1 MEMSNINESATLT
14 AQQFYEKFKGEDIS
28 IDLFADADD
37 KDNERSV
44 DLKKNTARVVTP
56 IDQTITHPPSTH
68 TELTKCFRE
77 RLSLQVDL
85 EHVTTSD
92 QTQLID
98 VLTMAIVSVWPEHR
112 KQAPDPFLSEY
123 GNMELQRRVAARVIQ
138 TAEYLF
144 YSYIAKAEE
153 LNKKAVFSSQA
164 NISRLKTQIL
174 HEANKS
180 LNILDIRRKL
190 AEEMRRI
197 PNEKWF
203 QQPGTSDIT
212 LFSNEED
219 ASVHYEKSHQLFVQ
233 TQLNEMENEMPNIKP
248 RMQETHHSLHMLEG
262 HKASAD
268 LSVKETVED
277 KPADTD
283 NFVEKAELIERDIS
297 VDDSRDSVAVIQRS
311 GSMPTLTDQS
321 ELGEEFKL
329 VHGEVTK
336 MRKISVNQL
345 VGQNTPIT
353 NSGTIKD
360 DLTKLLKTRSENDD
374 VRRVYD
380 DDFSPLLEVSERR
393 KKKEQR
399 VDRLEKK
406 VENSSVDCDDENE
419 IFPLNSDCNSYDDQT
434 SVLNIKIPNYGIAR
448 ICDVAASDCINET
461 KLIFQKY
468 PVLYNEF
475 LDEIDAEMA
484 KSLDKH
490 LFADEEVKDVYDE
503 LSKTMNKDHLC
514 FDKDDF
520 VEPCPLNL
528 SRDSVLFV
536 SAMLQ
541 SKQQL
546 RVANEDLRC
555 DDAPPWVNHVSADDW
570 RNEPRFAGIGRE
582 DILKMDLGRNSLAN
596 PSKSAFLNGQDTSSI
611 NKLFKENNAWLAWYK
626 STLNTDDYRKFL
638 SLKDNDFLSQ
648 IYHLYDSDDEE
659 AELEEE
665 RAKTSAQM
673 KIIQERTKRKKELR
687 AVKTKYEEGFWNV
700 QTVLLGGLG
709 KDPSVNVVDIV
720 HDDSEERKNEKYL
733 TSSYIFLQERLEQIW
748 TALKMPEE
756 KRLDMAMKYKSLE
769 AIDTLSESLEHWE
782 EVTSLIVEREGY
794 MAKLEHFERTASDPN
809 RFFEKGFNG
818 SSLARINEA
827 KTRGKLIKSI
837 KTLDETLTNLL
848 RYIKK
853 HFNGDVTYHG
863 RNYLEKMQSDRVEML
878 YWLQQERRKTL
889 MSATEQL
896 AVSCGEETT
905 VS

>member
-44 DLKKNTARVVTP
+44 DLKKNTSRVVTP

-85 EHVTTSD
+85 EHVTTND

-112 KQAPDPFLSEY
+112 KQAPDPFLSDY
-123 GNMELQRRVAARVIQ
+123 GNMELQRRVATHVIQ

-219 ASVHYEKSHQLFVQ
+219 ASAHYETSYQLFVQ
-233 TQLNEMENEMPNIKP
+233 TQLNEMENEMPNIKL
-248 RMQETHHSLHMLEG
+248 RIQETHYSLHRLEG

-268 LSVKETVED
+268 LSVRETAED
-277 KPADTD
+277 KAA
-283 NFVEKAELIERDIS
+283 NSSNLVEKTELIERDIS
-297 VDDSRDSVAVIQRS
+297 VDDSKDSVAVIQRS
-311 GSMPTLTDQS
+311 GSMPTLT
-321 ELGEEFKL
+321 
-329 VHGEVTK
+329 GEVTK

-345 VGQNTPIT
+345 VGQNTPNT
-353 NSGTIKD
+353 NSDRIKD

-374 VRRVYD
+374 GGRVYD
-380 DDFSPLLEVSERR
+380 DDFSSLLEVSERR
-393 KKKEQR
+393 RKKEQR
-399 VDRLEKK
+399 VDKLEKK
-406 VENSSVDCDDENE
+406 VENSSADCEDKNE
-419 IFPLNSDCNSYDDQT
+419 LFPLNSDCNSCDDQT
-434 SVLNIKIPNYGIAR
+434 SVLNVKIPNYGIAR
-448 ICDVAASDCINET
+448 ICDVAVSDCINET
-461 KLIFQKY
+461 KLILQKY
-468 PVLYNEF
+468 AVLYNEF
-475 LDEIDAEMA
+475 LDEINKEMA

-514 FDKDDF
+514 FDKDAF

-528 SRDSVLFV
+528 SRDSVSFV

-541 SKQQL
+541 GKQQS

-555 DDAPPWVNHVSADDW
+555 DAEPPWVNHVSAVDW

-582 DILKMDLGRNSLAN
+582 DILKMDLRRRSLAN
-596 PSKSAFLNGQDTSSI
+596 PNKSAFFNGKDTSSI
-611 NKLFKENNAWLAWYK
+611 NKLFKEYNAWLAWYK

-638 SLKDNDFLSQ
+638 SLKENDFLSQ
-648 IYHLYDSDDEE
+648 IYHLYDSEDE
-659 AELEEE
+659 ELEEE
-665 RAKTSAQM
+665 KAKISVQM
-673 KIIQERTKRKKELR
+673 KILQERTKQKKELR

-720 HDDSEERKNEKYL
+720 HDDSETRKNEKNL
-733 TSSYIFLQERLEQIW
+733 TSSYILLQERLEHIW
-748 TALKMPEE
+748 TALKMSEE

-769 AIDTLSESLEHWE
+769 AIDTLSESLKHWE
-782 EVTSLIVEREGY
+782 DVTSLIVEREGY

-827 KTRGKLIKSI
+827 KTRGKLNKRI
-837 KTLDETLTNLL
+837 KTIDETLTNLL

-853 HFNGDVTYHG
+853 HFNDDVTYHG

-889 MSATEQL
+889 MNTTGQL